1 MPRYDYRCLECE
13 QTFTIRHS
21 IKEVVEVCECE
32 EQGQMQKIPSIPR
45 IIKRNKAG
53 KIVKDHIEEAK
64 KEIKEFKKDMSKEM
78 PE

>member
-32 EQGQMQKIPSIPR
+32 EQGRMQKIPSIPR
-45 IIKRNKAG
+45 VIKRSNAG
-53 KIVKDHIEEAK
+53 KVVKDHIEEAK

-78 PE
+78 S

>member
-21 IKEVVEVCECE
+21 IKETVEVCECGA
-32 EQGQMQKIPSIPR
+32 QGQMQKIPSMPHVV
-45 IIKRNKAG
+45 KKSNAG
-53 KIVKDHIEEAK
+53 KIVKNHIEEAK

-78 PE
+78 S